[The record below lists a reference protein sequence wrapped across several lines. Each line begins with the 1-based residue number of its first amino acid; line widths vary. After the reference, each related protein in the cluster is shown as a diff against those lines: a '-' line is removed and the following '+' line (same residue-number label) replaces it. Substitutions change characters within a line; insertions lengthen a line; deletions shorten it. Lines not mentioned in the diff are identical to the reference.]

1 MKRLLCL
8 GAFVAV
14 ALTGNATF
22 AADECAKITATG
34 HPQYPVIA
42 YKDGDNIAGAAPM
55 VVEAIA
61 KDLKVPL
68 ESKFMGSW
76 ADAQAAARDGK
87 ADMIFG
93 IYYNDERAAYLDYVK
108 PAFMF
113 DDVAIFVAKG
123 KEFPFKGQNDLVGKK
138 GVTNKGESYGTE
150 FDAFMK
156 DKLDVARAEGI
167 NDAFKALLDGK
178 ADYLI
183 AGYYPGV
190 AEVAKDELKDKVVVL
205 DQALLT
211 AEMFVAFSKKSP
223 CRSLVEGFGKG
234 ITEMTT
240 DGRFDAM
247 LTDAQKAYA
256 NQAPKRPVTRRCHF
270 NPKGGTWS
278 SYLICFDRAP
288 PYHLIG
294 FPKAWPLGAS
304 AVARYGSVLRI
315 PSPIQGSFQ
324 RRRLQLVRIAS
335 GSQLILNYAA
345 RIDQNWRTVR
355 SARRSRERGMLL
367 AFPAQ
372 AAGPAASV
380 CRQSCR
386 QGSLPD
392 QATIGRGDL
401 KVSIQASNLR
411 AVGAVRM
418 STGCRGERL
427 PLRRETDRQFSVR
440 HTVAASP

>member
-1 MKRLLCL
+1 MKRLLRL
-8 GAFVAV
+8 SVLA
-14 ALTGNATF
+14 ALTLTSS
-22 AADECAKITATG
+22 AALAEDTCTKITATG

-42 YKDGDNIAGAAPM
+42 FKDGDNIVGAAPM
-55 VVEAIA
+55 LVEAIA
-61 KDLKVPL
+61 KKINIPL
-68 ESKFMGSW
+68 ESKAMGTW
-76 ADAQAAARDGK
+76 ADAQAATKDGK

-190 AEVAKDELKDKVVVL
+190 AEAAKDGLKDKVVAL

-223 CRSLVEGFGKG
+223 CRSLVEGFGNG

-256 NQAPKRPVTRRCHF
+256 NQASKP
-270 NPKGGTWS
+270 
-278 SYLICFDRAP
+278 
-288 PYHLIG
+288 
-294 FPKAWPLGAS
+294 
-304 AVARYGSVLRI
+304 
-315 PSPIQGSFQ
+315 
-324 RRRLQLVRIAS
+324 
-335 GSQLILNYAA
+335 
-345 RIDQNWRTVR
+345 
-355 SARRSRERGMLL
+355 
-367 AFPAQ
+367 
-372 AAGPAASV
+372 
-380 CRQSCR
+380 
-386 QGSLPD
+386 
-392 QATIGRGDL
+392 
-401 KVSIQASNLR
+401 
-411 AVGAVRM
+411 
-418 STGCRGERL
+418 
-427 PLRRETDRQFSVR
+427 
-440 HTVAASP
+440 